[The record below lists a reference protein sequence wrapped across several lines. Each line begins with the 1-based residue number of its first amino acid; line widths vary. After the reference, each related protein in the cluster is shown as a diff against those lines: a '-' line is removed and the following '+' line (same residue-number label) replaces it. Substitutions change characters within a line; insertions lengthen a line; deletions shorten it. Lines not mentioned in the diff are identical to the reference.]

1 MSARTEAIALYRSLV
16 RSSKQFATYNF
27 REYFLRRTRY
37 ARPSRRRRL
46 CWASSRPV
54 APPQRGGVRAGV
66 RGGARAYGRAPYS
79 LHSRADSVRA
89 LLANPLGGCPPGLRQ
104 LLTVTARP
112 RGPAPGVSSF
122 FYPSFPLTPSLTHLS
137 YPLPRTHHAHA
148 PRRPAAPRPS
158 PPQGTGPDVCA
169 ALSVVRRGREDFRQ
183 HKSITDPA
191 KIQDMLEYG
200 RKELTVIQR
209 QAAISNLYSPSRSVL
224 ENRKA
229 RADSR

>member
-1 MSARTEAIALYRSLV
+1 M
-16 RSSKQFATYNF
+16 
-27 REYFLRRTRY
+27 
-37 ARPSRRRRL
+37 
-46 CWASSRPV
+46 
-54 APPQRGGVRAGV
+54 
-66 RGGARAYGRAPYS
+66 
-79 LHSRADSVRA
+79 
-89 LLANPLGGCPPGLRQ
+89 
-104 LLTVTARP
+104 
-112 RGPAPGVSSF
+112 
-122 FYPSFPLTPSLTHLS
+122 
-137 YPLPRTHHAHA
+137 
-148 PRRPAAPRPS
+148 
-158 PPQGTGPDVCA
+158 CA